1 MLALLVVAGCQ
12 SPPKSEPA
20 PFVVTSGRGFQM
32 LKPNSTNT
40 VVTDDQPYYVL
51 SAEQLILWFHTKQKD
66 TTP

>member
-1 MLALLVVAGCQ
+1 M
-12 SPPKSEPA
+12 
-20 PFVVTSGRGFQM
+20 VTSGRGFQM